1 MSAAQRIVFLGA
13 FFLGTAV
20 AHKESQEVVRS
31 DVETGENYVVGC
43 VWSVGL
49 YKVGRVFVLLL
60 KGFYDT
66 FRPGLGTFWPKDLR
80 NDISLCDIIHLL

>member
-31 DVETGENYVVGC
+31 DVETGEKRVGC

-66 FRPGLGTFWPKDLR
+66 FRPGLGKFWPDDLR
-80 NDISLCDIIHLL
+80 NEVSLCDVIYLL